1 MWCSVLG
8 ASGRFTDSTVV
19 GPRDAQAITQG
30 MVVVGGRDGRGLVVL
45 RGHHE
50 NTKELLEFS

>member
-1 MWCSVLG
+1 MN
-8 ASGRFTDSTVV
+8 STVV